1 MSSRQEEK
9 ERRRQERLAAEA
21 AAAAAEK
28 RRKRLGMVAGVV
40 LATAAAAAIVIAV
53 TAGGG
58 GGAKS
63 TDAPGAGVLQAKAK
77 AAGCTVRTFPVEG
90 RTHTTEKVTYKTNPP
105 TSGNHYPTP
114 ASDGIYD
121 PGSTPLVGKL
131 VHALE
136 HGRVQYQ
143 YRKGTPQAV
152 RAQLEALIKK
162 PGINDRPGG
171 YNQLLYE
178 NTTNMPYEVAATAW
192 SHMIAC
198 PKFNGA
204 RTIDALSAFR
214 DQYTD
219 KAPELIQQP
228 E

>member
-28 RRKRLGMVAGVV
+28 RRRRLGMVGGGV
-40 LATAAAAAIVIAV
+40 LAVAAVAAIVVSV

-58 GGAKS
+58 SSKS
-63 TDAPGAGVLQAKAK
+63 TKAPSAGVLQAKAQ
-77 AAGCTVRTFPVEG
+77 AAGCTVRTFPSEG
-90 RTHTTEKVTYKTNPP
+90 RTHTTEKVNYKTNPP

-121 PGSTPLVGKL
+121 PGSTPLIGKL

-136 HGRVQYQ
+136 HGRVEYQ
-143 YRKGTPQAV
+143 YKKGSPPAV

-162 PGINDRPGG
+162 PGIDNRPGG

-192 SHMIAC
+192 THMIAC
-198 PKFNGA
+198 PKLSGA
-204 RTIDALSAFR
+204 KTIDALSAFR

>member
-9 ERRRQERLAAEA
+9 ERRRQERLAAES

-28 RRKRLGMVAGVV
+28 RRRRLGMVAGGV
-40 LATAAAAAIVIAV
+40 LGVAAVAAIVVAV

-58 GGAKS
+58 KTKS
-63 TDAPGAGVLQAKAK
+63 TKMPGSGALQSKAR
-77 AAGCTVRTFPVEG
+77 AAGCTVRTFPSEG
-90 RTHTTEKVTYKTNPP
+90 RTHTTDKVVYKTNPP
-105 TSGNHYPTP
+105 TSGNHNPTF

-121 PGSTPLVGKL
+121 PGGTPIVGKL

-136 HGRVQYQ
+136 HGRIEYQ
-143 YRKGTPQAV
+143 YKKGTPAAV

-178 NTTNMPYEVAATAW
+178 NTTDMPYEVAATAW
-192 SHMIAC
+192 THMIAC
-198 PKFNGA
+198 PKFNGTK
-204 RTIDALSAFR
+204 TIDALSAFR

-219 KAPELIQQP
+219 QAPEVIQQP